1 MIEVEVKAKIKN
13 LENIRL
19 KLKEL
24 NASKTKKE
32 LQKDIYFNSPIVNFA
47 ETDEAFRIRK
57 TITNGKLNIFMT
69 YKGPKIDSSSK
80 TRKEVE
86 VKIEDDKK
94 AKDIFENIGFEAVRT
109 VEKEREYYKY
119 ENYEISLDFVEGL
132 EPYMEIETVL
142 NEDDDYKNAQEGIF
156 EIFKKLGINNGFERL
171 SYLELL
177 ENKDK
182 S

>member
-19 KLKEL
+19 RLKEL
-24 NASKTKKE
+24 KASKIKKE
-32 LQKDIYFNSPIVNFA
+32 LQEDTYFNSPIVNFA

-57 TITNGKLNIFMT
+57 TETDGEVNTFIT
-69 YKGPKIDSSSK
+69 YKGPKIDISSK

-86 VKIEDDKK
+86 IKIENDEK
-94 AKDIFENIGFEAVRT
+94 AKDVFESIGFKAVRT
-109 VEKEREYYKY
+109 VKKEREYYNY
-119 ENYEISLDFVEGL
+119 GDYEISLDFIEGL
-132 EPYMEIETVL
+132 EPYMEIEIVL
-142 NEDDDYKNAQEGIF
+142 NEDDNYKKAQEGIF
-156 EIFKKLGINNGFERL
+156 DIFKELGINDGFERL

-182 S
+182 